1 MIPSASAYELTAPVA
16 MVLAVQ
22 HPHTFFSVARL
33 GRREGLAQPSVLA
46 SFTFLSKRIFKVS
59 RKFGCEL

>member
-1 MIPSASAYELTAPVA
+1 MLPSASAYELAAPVA

-22 HPHTFFSVARL
+22 HPHTFFSVA

-46 SFTFLSKRIFKVS
+46 SFPFLLKGIFKVS
-59 RKFGCEL
+59 LKFNSEL